1 VQIIK
6 GAGTAAS
13 PKGKPPKRLRRP
25 IDPSPVRPA
34 GITLVHE
41 PSGANIARIRPLAA
55 SEGEGE
61 GFEILYWSW
70 RERWASVAPSGAI
83 ASDLGK
89 AFAAV
94 AARDVFW
101 SWRR

>member
-1 VQIIK
+1 MTISDAMLLQAK
-6 GAGTAAS
+6 DLAGQFYVPVAVC
-13 PKGKPPKRLRRP
+13 RLNQ
-25 IDPSPVRPA
+25 
-34 GITLVHE
+34 GLTLVHE

-55 SEGEGE
+55 SEGE